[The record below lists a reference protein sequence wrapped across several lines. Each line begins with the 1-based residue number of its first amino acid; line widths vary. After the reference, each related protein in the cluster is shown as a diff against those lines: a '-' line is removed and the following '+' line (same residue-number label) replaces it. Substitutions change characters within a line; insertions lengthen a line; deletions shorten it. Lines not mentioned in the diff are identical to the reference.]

1 MKKILMFAAIA
12 AMVLSSCAD
21 SKTFKKADG
30 TEFTAQ
36 PYGWMN
42 KEKSIEGVEYEVN
55 TGNII
60 CSVLFS
66 ETVVVPVLL
75 TGLELWEPVSY
86 VEPKNK

>member
-12 AMVLSSCAD
+12 AIVLSGCAD

-30 TEFTAQ
+30 TEFVAK

-42 KEKSIEGVEYEVN
+42 KDEAIEGVEYELCKENVVV
-55 TGNII
+55 
-60 CSVLFS
+60 SVLS
-66 ETVVVPVLL
+66 VETLAVPVLL
-75 TGLELWEPVSY
+75 TGLELYQPVSY